1 MYHNNNLISKLDQ
14 CRNEQNGKYFFL
26 VFDKNLKWPFLHF
39 LLKTSNF
46 QRHFA
51 TLEQILPHYGV
62 KKWHITLHWSTFTQC
77 TGIIV
82 IPKTIER
89 LREWDKLWNKSF
101 FERIKGPFII
111 IHDVNCKFINI
122 ERAGKIKYENTLL
135 AYNDH
140 KWWLFFKLEN

>member
-39 LLKTSNF
+39 LLHLETSNF

-82 IPKTIER
+82 IPKTYCEN
-89 LREWDKLWNKSF
+89 ETSY
-101 FERIKGPFII
+101 EIKGPFIS

-122 ERAGKIKYENTLL
+122 ERAGKIKYEKYTFSTQ
-135 AYNDH
+135 
-140 KWWLFFKLEN
+140 WS

>member
-1 MYHNNNLISKLDQ
+1 MYHNNNNISKLDQ

-26 VFDKNLKWPFLHF
+26 VFDKNLKWLFLHF
-39 LLKTSNF
+39 LLHLETSNF
-46 QRHFA
+46 QRHFFSPTA

-62 KKWHITLHWSTFTQC
+62 KKWHITLRWSTFTQC

-89 LREWDKLWNKSF
+89 LRDTFWDKLWNKSF

-111 IHDVNCKFINI
+111 IHDVNCNHKHLSGQ
-122 ERAGKIKYENTLL
+122 ER
-135 AYNDH
+135 
-140 KWWLFFKLEN
+140 